1 MRRNQVFMML
11 VVFVFAIG
19 TVFSAGQS
27 EPAAQES
34 TSKHELVVA
43 FDAIDTVSWAKGIRK
58 FAEIA
63 EEKSGGRLTFKI
75 YSGGQMG
82 SQKQVLENMQL
93 GAVDMTYTFEPLSI
107 WVPEIDAY
115 SFLYMF
121 DDYEHL
127 RRVDNS
133 PVGQELKNLVVEKAG
148 MRPIM
153 SFVREARQLTM
164 NQPVNSIEDIKGK
177 KIRVTQSSAIIQSW
191 EAIGARPVPM
201 AMGEVFSA
209 LQQGVI
215 DGQEN
220 PLSVIWARKVYEA
233 NKYVA
238 LTNHQFSLVWVLIAE
253 DTYRSLPDDLKQV
266 VMEAAAEAEEFEHQ
280 IALQEWAEMRATLEA
295 QGVVFTE
302 PDVTGLR
309 EATKNVYKGFPN
321 LVPIV
326 EKIYAVK

>member
-1 MRRNQVFMML
+1 MKRNVIL
-11 VVFVFAIG
+11 ALIILLLA
-19 TVFSAGQS
+19 TSPVFSSGSAESS
-27 EPAAQES
+27 EADDT
-34 TSKHELVVA
+34 TSKFELVVA
-43 FDAIDTVSWAKGIRK
+43 FDAVDSVSWAKGIRR

-63 EEKSGGRLTFKI
+63 EEKSNGRLTFKI

-93 GAVDMTYTFEPLSI
+93 GAIHMTYTFEPLSV

-121 DDYEHL
+121 KDIDHL
-127 RRVDNS
+127 RRVDNG
-133 PVGQELKNLVVEKAG
+133 PVGIELKQLVVDKAG
-148 MRPIM
+148 FRPIM

-164 NQPVNSIEDIKGK
+164 NKPVYSIDDVVGK

-220 PLSVIWARKVYEA
+220 PLSVIYARKVYEA

-238 LTNHQFSLVWVLIAE
+238 MTNHQYSLVWVLINE
-253 DTYRSLPDDLKQV
+253 DTFQALPKDLQKV
-266 VMEAAAEAEEFEHQ
+266 VLDAAKEAEVFEHE
-280 IALQEWAEMRATLEA
+280 IAKQEWAAMQATLESN
-295 QGVVFTE
+295 GVVFTQ
-302 PDVTGLR
+302 PDVTGFR
-309 EATKNVYKGFPN
+309 EATKDVYKSFPE
-321 LVPIV
+321 LARFV
-326 EKIYAVK
+326 EKIYATE